1 MAKTRKPTAKKV
13 AAKKSA
19 VKAAKKPAK
28 KTARPAAK
36 SVHKS
41 PAKSAV
47 AKKVVGKKVVAKKTA
62 AARRKVPKKVASKP
76 ALKDGRAPDSPWLIP
91 TLTVRTAEAA
101 IAFLKS
107 AFGFGVDFTMPG
119 EDGRIGYA
127 QLRHREALVHL
138 SPEGS
143 FGATTKAPKSSGA
156 ESPAMLY
163 VYCEDVDA
171 LTARA
176 RAAGAV
182 VFSEPADMFWG
193 DRVASFVDPDGYR
206 WAFATNVGAFDPA
219 KAPG

>member
-1 MAKTRKPTAKKV
+1 M
-13 AAKKSA
+13 
-19 VKAAKKPAK
+19 
-28 KTARPAAK
+28 
-36 SVHKS
+36 
-41 PAKSAV
+41 
-47 AKKVVGKKVVAKKTA
+47 
-62 AARRKVPKKVASKP
+62 
-76 ALKDGRAPDSPWLIP
+76 
-91 TLTVRTAEAA
+91 RTAEAA

-193 DRVASFVDPDGYR
+193 DRVASFIDPDGYR

>member
-13 AAKKSA
+13 AAKKSKG
-19 VKAAKKPAK
+19 KAAKKPAK
-28 KTARPAAK
+28 KTARPATK
-36 SVHKS
+36 SALKA
-41 PAKSAV
+41 PAKPAV
-47 AKKVVGKKVVAKKTA
+47 AKKVVAKKTA
-62 AARRKVPKKVASKP
+62 AARKKVLKKVASKP

-193 DRVASFVDPDGYR
+193 DRVASFIDPDGYR